1 MRQTLENIQKNVDRE
16 IYKKVCYNVQNLTA
30 FF

>member
-1 MRQTLENIQKNVDRE
+1 MRQTLENIQKNVDKE
-16 IYKKVCYNVQNLTA
+16 IYKKVWHNVQNLTA